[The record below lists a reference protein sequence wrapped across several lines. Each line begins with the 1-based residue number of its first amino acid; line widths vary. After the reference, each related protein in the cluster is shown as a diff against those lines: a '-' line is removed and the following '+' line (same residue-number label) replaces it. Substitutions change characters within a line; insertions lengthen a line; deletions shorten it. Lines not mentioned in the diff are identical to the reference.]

1 MRQNALEGL
10 PIRSGSIE
18 AGSDKDAQAGA
29 GRNAVGAGPENA
41 LRAGPDLE
49 KRFPLAIAMYVML
62 AVLVWFTM
70 DAGKVNVFGKPV
82 DLRLVPLIV
91 IGGLALRTVLA
102 LQAERIRRAGEK
114 D

>member
-1 MRQNALEGL
+1 MPSAVRPEGRAMADREALT
-10 PIRSGSIE
+10 RT
-18 AGSDKDAQAGA
+18 
-29 GRNAVGAGPENA
+29 
-41 LRAGPDLE
+41 GPDLK
-49 KRFPLAIAMYVML
+49 KRFPLVMAMYAGL

-70 DAGKVNVFGKPV
+70 DAGKVIVFGKPV

-91 IGGLALRTVLA
+91 IGGLALRSVLA